1 LGTEFER
8 IWTFKIYVSGG
19 LDEKRILTLNP
30 VVDAYGVGTSITN
43 ARVIDFAMDIIEIDG
58 KPLAKRERCQGRKV

>member
-1 LGTEFER
+1 MRNESLPQSCGR
-8 IWTFKIYVSGG
+8 C
-19 LDEKRILTLNP
+19 
-30 VVDAYGVGTSITN
+30 YGVGTSITN